1 MWTSKR
7 VRKGNSSFKKKLFVF
22 FLSIMFFLSLF
33 AAYHYV
39 SISKHII
46 SPLPQN
52 KAMYHNS
59 TEELK
64 VLLKK
69 NNISFSSVIASSDS
83 AYLLIGPQ
91 GEEIVFSSKKN
102 LGFQVS
108 SLQLILSRLTI
119 EGKGFKRLDLRF
131 DKPVIVLK

>member
-1 MWTSKR
+1 MWAST
-7 VRKGNSSFKKKLFVF
+7 RKKKNSTFKKKLFILF
-22 FLSIMFFLSLF
+22 ITIFLLSLSLF
-33 AAYHYV
+33 TAYRY
-39 SISKHII
+39 SYLPKHII

-64 VLLKK
+64 ILLHK
-69 NNISFSSVIASSDS
+69 NNISFSSIISSSDS

-102 LGFQVS
+102 LDSQVS

-131 DKPVIVLK
+131 DKPVIVFK